1 VHKGVPMT
9 DVLFLVVAAAFFAVC
24 VVYTRGLDRI

>member
-1 VHKGVPMT
+1 VNPMA
-9 DVLFLVVAAAFFAVC
+9 DIIFLLVSIAFFAVC